1 MLGAVPHRFPMTA
14 MKRLSSLLALT
25 LLVSLVACDRGKLRE
40 LAHVDSLRSDSLVR
54 IKDEML
60 NEVMSSTQF
69 VNDLN
74 TEIAKLKTPVKS
86 GLTAAKR
93 PSESDV
99 AQKKADQEAV
109 TERVRALVARLDS
122 SESRIASLRSRVAS
136 LSKKDDQ
143 LTQQVA
149 VYENTI
155 ADLRDA
161 AERQRAELQGII
173 DQQGTKIVAL
183 SSKIDTVT
191 RERAALSDT
200 VGQLTVEKNTAY
212 YVIGTRDELVK
223 KGVLVEE
230 GHKSVLG
237 IFGSRPVAP
246 ARTLD
251 PMQFVKIDRLK
262 DRTITLPDG
271 EFSIVSR
278 QSLGYATPGETKD
291 DRIAGSLKVDRPDKF
306 WEPSRFLVLVRR

>member
-1 MLGAVPHRFPMTA
+1 
-14 MKRLSSLLALT
+14 MKRFT
-25 LLVSLVACDRGKLRE
+25 LPVLFALVAGTSLAGCDSAKMRA
-40 LAHVDSLRSDSLVR
+40 LAQVDSLRADSIVR

-60 NEVMSSTQF
+60 NEVMSNTQF

-74 TEIAKLKTPVKS
+74 SEIAKLKTPIKS

-93 PSESDV
+93 PSESEV
-99 AQKKADQEAV
+99 AQKKADQDAV

-122 SESRIASLRSRVAS
+122 SESRIASLRTRVAS

-149 VYENTI
+149 LYEKTI
-155 ADLRDA
+155 TDLRDA
-161 AERQRAELQGII
+161 AERQRAELQAII
-173 DQQGTKIVAL
+173 DEQGIKIVAL
-183 SSKIDTVT
+183 NSKIDTVT
-191 RERAALSDT
+191 KAKTALSDT

-223 KGVLVEE
+223 KGVVVEE

-237 IFGSRPVAP
+237 LFGSRPLAP

-251 PMQFVKIDRLK
+251 PTQFVKIDRLK
-262 DRTITLPDG
+262 DRTIALPDG
-271 EFSIVSR
+271 EFSIVTR
-278 QSLGYATPGETKD
+278 QSLGFATPAEVKD
-291 DRIAGSLKVDRPDKF
+291 DRIIGSLKVDRPDKF
-306 WEPSRFLVLVRR
+306 WEPSKFLVLVRR

>member
-1 MLGAVPHRFPMTA
+1 MSHSNPTVS
-14 MKRLSSLLALT
+14 MKRFT
-25 LLVSLVACDRGKLRE
+25 LPVLFALVAGTSLAGCDSAKMRA
-40 LAHVDSLRSDSLVR
+40 LAQVDSLRADSIVR

-60 NEVMSSTQF
+60 NEVMSNTQF

-74 TEIAKLKTPVKS
+74 SEIAKLKTPIKS

-93 PSESDV
+93 PSESEV
-99 AQKKADQEAV
+99 AQKKADQDAV

-122 SESRIASLRSRVAS
+122 SESRIASLRTRVAS

-149 VYENTI
+149 LYEKTI
-155 ADLRDA
+155 TDLRDA
-161 AERQRAELQGII
+161 AERQRAELQAII
-173 DQQGTKIVAL
+173 DEQGIKIVAL
-183 SSKIDTVT
+183 NSKIDTVT
-191 RERAALSDT
+191 KAKTALSDT

-223 KGVLVEE
+223 KGVVVEE

-237 IFGSRPVAP
+237 LFGSRPLAP

-251 PMQFVKIDRLK
+251 PTQFVKIDRLK
-262 DRTITLPDG
+262 DRTIALPDG
-271 EFSIVSR
+271 EFSIVTR
-278 QSLGYATPGETKD
+278 QSLGFATPAEVKD
-291 DRIAGSLKVDRPDKF
+291 DRIIGSLKVDRPDKF
-306 WEPSRFLVLVRR
+306 WEPSKFLVLVRR